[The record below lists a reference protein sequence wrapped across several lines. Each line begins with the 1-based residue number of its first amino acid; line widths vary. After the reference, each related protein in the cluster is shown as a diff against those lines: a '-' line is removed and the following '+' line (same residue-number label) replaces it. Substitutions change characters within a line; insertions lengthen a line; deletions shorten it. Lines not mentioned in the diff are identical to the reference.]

1 MPVKDIYHDHVK
13 RALIKDGW
21 TITDDPYILKY
32 GVKILYADLGAE
44 RLLAAEKEFRKIIV
58 EVKSFIGQSD
68 IHDLQEALGKYI
80 MYFQILQEQQSDR
93 HLYLAVRDKTYY
105 GILST
110 DIGQLMIARASM
122 RLIVVDTDEEVILQ
136 WIPG

>member
-1 MPVKDIYHDHVK
+1 MI
-13 RALIKDGW
+13 R
-21 TITDDPYILKY
+21 ILKY

-44 RLLAAEKEFRKIIV
+44 RLLAAEKSFRRVV

-122 RLIVVDTDEEVILQ
+122 RLIVDTDEEVILQ
-136 WIPG
+136 YWIPG